1 MNFSIISQRK
11 YLPKILIRRP
21 VYICLLL
28 LFFSIASIA
37 AQQVQT
43 IIIERLQKHIFND
56 KISIPAEVI
65 SYADSYGRNICNRM
79 IHEHTPDYSASDQLL
94 FVIVSPVENGNNE
107 INVLVTIVEPDF
119 SELPADVFSAEP
131 YANTEIMG
139 NSGLTT
145 EDKFNL
151 ITFLNKLNAGSE
163 TDGPISVQS
172 EN

>member
-1 MNFSIISQRK
+1 MNLSNANQRK
-11 YLPKILIRRP
+11 FFPKILIRRP

-28 LFFSIASIA
+28 LFFSIASIV
-37 AQQVQT
+37 AQQIQST
-43 IIIERLQKHIFND
+43 IIEKLQKHIFND

-65 SYADSYGRNICNRM
+65 SYADSYGRNLYNIM
-79 IHEHTPDYSASDQLL
+79 IHEHTPDYSASDQPL

-107 INVLVTIVEPDF
+107 MNVLVTIVEPDF

-131 YANTEIMG
+131 YANMEIMS

-151 ITFLNKLNAGSE
+151 IAVLNTLNVSSE